1 MNTEMQEVVKTV
13 VYALSKKYVFNAV
26 EAHVYIGEELKKQE
40 KKKIGRPEK
49 KQEMKEKST
58 EDESF
63 VKLIESSTEPSKLS
77 YTKLSSK
84 KEKSKLKDEKV
95 SDPVIVTLPVLSEL
109 EEKEKPET
117 TETTMQRV
125 MREQIEKMKMLPQK
139 VVNEKKEK
147 KEKPEKKVLE
157 KVLAPVVEKLVE
169 VEQVV
174 VAPAIVTSNAAVDKA
189 MQEMIEKSKLLC
201 PPGAIKEKKTKKVVA
216 KAVIEKVVVE
226 AVVVEKVLE
235 KVVVTSN
242 EAVDK
247 AMQEMIEK
255 SKLLCPPGALKEKKT
270 KKVVSKPVLETVVEK
285 LVVVETVVEK
295 IVVDAPVVEK
305 LWVKV
310 VVEEE
315 SGVEDEEI
323 VVEPV
328 AVAEVEEE
336 DEVSMT
342 EEEARMLDQYDTVF
356 IRHEGT
362 IYRKSKSGLIYS
374 QYGPNEVLGVV
385 DESGKVSLKSQRI
398 EEELCTESESEGGNT
413 VQMSDSEEEY
423 SDNE

>member
-1 MNTEMQEVVKTV
+1 MV
-13 VYALSKKYVFNAV
+13 
-26 EAHVYIGEELKKQE
+26 
-40 KKKIGRPEK
+40 
-49 KQEMKEKST
+49 
-58 EDESF
+58 
-63 VKLIESSTEPSKLS
+63 
-77 YTKLSSK
+77 
-84 KEKSKLKDEKV
+84 
-95 SDPVIVTLPVLSEL
+95 
-109 EEKEKPET
+109 
-117 TETTMQRV
+117 
-125 MREQIEKMKMLPQK
+125 
-139 VVNEKKEK
+139 
-147 KEKPEKKVLE
+147 
-157 KVLAPVVEKLVE
+157 
-169 VEQVV
+169 
-174 VAPAIVTSNAAVDKA
+174 
-189 MQEMIEKSKLLC
+189 EKSKLLC

-216 KAVIEKVVVE
+216 NPVIEKVVVE
-226 AVVVEKVLE
+226 TVVVEKVLE

-247 AMQEMIEK
+247 AMRDMVEK
-255 SKLLCPPGALKEKKT
+255 SKLLCPPVAIKEKKT

-285 LVVVETVVEK
+285 LVVEK

-315 SGVEDEEI
+315 SVVDEEEI

-328 AVAEVEEE
+328 AVAEEEEE

-398 EEELCTESESEGGNT
+398 EEELCTESESEGGDT
-413 VQMSDSEEEY
+413 VLMPDSEEEY